1 MKKTKKSDEVEVQFQ
16 STFDRYTCM
25 LRICSAA
32 VMNKR
37 IGSKALSSKMKS
49 TLLVEDSFA
58 SLIWMPDWKGDA
70 STFASFAKELV
81 TATSHRFQ
89 TNGMMQDKFNEEA
102 FAYSVGELGEN
113 LLRAFYEYLEGNPC
127 PDEQTEAKGQF
138 IQLQYKSKVDKVT
151 VLLNVGDR
159 QRMNDEVLNG
169 MMITGQGGATARAD
183 GDDKIFIW
191 LPDWQFRV
199 NDFGMLFHELIHAS
213 MHRVTIRGKRDGF
226 RIEDIADSV
235 EELMEGLLR
244 VLEGATQKV

>member
-1 MKKTKKSDEVEVQFQ
+1 MKKTKKSKEVEVGFQ

-25 LRICSAA
+25 LRICSAG

-37 IGSKALSSKMKS
+37 IGGKVLGSKMKS
-49 TLLVEDSFA
+49 AMLVEDSFA
-58 SLIWMPDWKGDA
+58 SVIWMSDWKGDA
-70 STFASFAKELV
+70 TTFASFAKELV
-81 TATSHRFQ
+81 AATFHRFDS
-89 TNGMMQDKFNEEA
+89 NGMMGDKFNEEA

-113 LLRAFYEYLEGNPC
+113 LLRAFYELLEGKPC
-127 PDEQTEAKGQF
+127 PDEQTEAKGQL
-138 IQLQYKSKVDKVT
+138 IQLRYKSKVDKVT

-169 MMITGQGGATARAD
+169 VMIGGQCGATARAD
-183 GDDKIFIW
+183 DDDKIFIW

-226 RIEDIADSV
+226 KPEDIADSV
-235 EELMEGLLR
+235 EELTDKLLQ
-244 VLEGATQKV
+244 LLNGAAQKA

>member
-1 MKKTKKSDEVEVQFQ
+1 MKKAANPKVIEVYFQ
-16 STFDRYTCM
+16 STFDGYDCA
-25 LRICSAA
+25 LVICSASA
-32 VMNKR
+32 MNKR
-37 IGSKALSSKMKS
+37 VGGRTLTSKMKS
-49 TLLVEDSFA
+49 ATLFGKSFGSDIWLPGFRDRSSFA
-58 SLIWMPDWKGDA
+58 A
-70 STFASFAKELV
+70 FAGELV
-81 TATSHRFQ
+81 RATSIRFE
-89 TNGMMQDKFNEEA
+89 TNGMMNDKFNEEA
-102 FAYSVGELGEN
+102 FAYSVGELGAN
-113 LLRAFYEYLEGNPC
+113 LLRLYNEKVEGKPC
-127 PDEQTEAKGQF
+127 PDEQTEAKGQL
-138 IQLQYKSKVDKVT
+138 IQLPYKSKVDKVT

-235 EELMEGLLR
+235 EELTEGLLR
-244 VLEGATQKV
+244 VLEDATQKV